1 MIEEEKDREKN
12 CAEGRRR
19 GGRGR
24 GKVDLRI
31 VFWGGNL

>member
-19 GGRGR
+19 GGRG